1 MCNKCR
7 KFTEPVDLVTVESNI
22 KTIGKSTSPK
32 TKVYISGKI
41 TGKSKNVY
49 MKDFYDAQQKLE
61 QQGYEVINPALVNSN
76 LPETT
81 TWEQY
86 MEMSILMLNM
96 CDSIFLL
103 KDWQDSK
110 GAKWEYE
117 HALDKGKT
125 VIFQK

>member
-1 MCNKCR
+1 
-7 KFTEPVDLVTVESNI
+7 
-22 KTIGKSTSPK
+22 
-32 TKVYISGKI
+32 
-41 TGKSKNVY
+41 